1 MQLKDLRHQVDS
13 LAKQIKGREN
23 KLSSVQKLY
32 MKEKEMSGNV
42 PMQAPGA
49 YTSNL
54 ARQKIASLQRST
66 QMGAMRP
73 NYGALQRPLTG
84 NAYGSSMMASNP
96 ASRAAAMGSR
106 MSAGMGPGAGYG
118 TPGKLPTR
126 AGMSSF
132 PPPSRPLTMQSPGG
146 TARGRYG
153 YPSHYQPPRTPGMN
167 KDLNSGV
174 KYKTSRGNTFN
185 ATAPAFTPGAPYMK
199 SKTSNYSSPLGGM
212 GSRGGMS
219 GSAGRG
225 SSATAIHGGNLK
237 SEEWR
242 ICWNFNSPRGC
253 RWGDKCQW
261 SHVTFD
267 RQVNHPMTG
276 KPLMNTPNR
285 PGGIDGAG
293 KSRIPASPDEIAKR
307 NQGGAPYRSS
317 NGSTSMSSSTAVIA
331 PPKSKAMPILPPKPK
346 NPPAGGGSGSA
357 AGEAGA
363 ATAADKKPAEDEG
376 NDNKAAGDTAE
387 DAPTKPAENTT
398 TGCTPPPPANPV
410 DRPKP
415 SGPVEPDE
423 DSEDSDSDD

>member
-106 MSAGMGPGAGYG
+106 MSAGMGPGAVRQPGYG
-118 TPGKLPTR
+118 TPGKPTR

-132 PPPSRPLTMQSPGG
+132 PPPSRPLTMQSGGG
-146 TARGRYG
+146 TARARFG

-167 KDLNSGV
+167 KDLN
-174 KYKTSRGNTFN
+174 

-199 SKTSNYSSPLGGM
+199 SKTSSYSSPLGGM
-212 GSRGGMS
+212 GSRGGMG

-261 SHVTFD
+261 SHIVYD

-285 PGGIDGAG
+285 PGGVDGAG

-307 NQGGAPYRSS
+307 NQGAPYRSS

-346 NPPAGGGSGSA
+346 NPPAGGGSGGSA
-357 AGEAGA
+357 AGGA
-363 ATAADKKPAEDEG
+363 SATAAAAAGAEKKPVEDEG
-376 NDNKAAGDTAE
+376 NDNKAAGETTE
-387 DAPTKPAENTT
+387 DAAPKPAENTT
-398 TGCTPPPPANPV
+398 TGCTPPPPTNPV